1 LLEVRDVHTYRGQSY
16 VLQGVSLDV
25 PDAACT
31 TLLGRNGMGKTT
43 LIRSLMGLSPP
54 SSGSIKLDG
63 RELVGLPPFA
73 IAKKGLAL
81 VPQGRHVFRSLSVD
95 ENLTLAAR
103 NSNGQARNGGA
114 RGWKGFARP
123 SQQGGT
129 SPQGWTAERVYEI
142 FPNLKERRR
151 NRGSDLSGGEQQM
164 LAIGRALMTNP
175 RILLMDEPSEGLAP
189 VIVERVAEVIKG
201 LRGQKLSILLVEQ
214 NYKLGVDSADYV
226 YILSKGVVVWDGK
239 PEQLEAEENI
249 RQTHLG
255 V

>member
-1 LLEVRDVHTYRGQSY
+1 MLEVHEVHTYRGQSY
-16 VLQGVSLDV
+16 VLQGVSMKV

-54 SSGSIKLDG
+54 RSGSIKLDG
-63 RELVGLPPFA
+63 KELVGLQPFE
-73 IAKKGLAL
+73 IAKLGLAL
-81 VPQGRHVFRSLSVD
+81 VPQGRHIFRSLTVD

-103 NSNGQARNGGA
+103 GSNGQDSWNL
-114 RGWKGFARP
+114 
-123 SQQGGT
+123 
-129 SPQGWTAERVYEI
+129 EHVYEI
-142 FPNLKERRR
+142 FPQLKARRR
-151 NRGSDLSGGEQQM
+151 NSGSQLSGGEQQM
-164 LAIGRALMTNP
+164 LAIARALMTNP

-189 VIVERVAEVIKG
+189 VIVERVSEVIKG

-214 NYKLGVDSADYV
+214 NYRLGVEAADHV
-226 YILSKGVVVWDGK
+226 YILSKGVVVWEGK
-239 PEQLEAEENI
+239 PEALEAAEKV

>member
-1 LLEVRDVHTYRGQSY
+1 VLEIENVHTYRGQSY
-16 VLQGVSLDV
+16 VLQGVSLKV

-54 SSGSIKLDG
+54 GSGSIKLDG
-63 RELVGLPPFA
+63 QQLVGLPPFA
-73 IAKKGLAL
+73 IAKRGLAL
-81 VPQGRHVFRSLSVD
+81 VPQGRHIFVSLTVD

-103 NSNGQARNGGA
+103 NSNGDG
-114 RGWKGFARP
+114 
-123 SQQGGT
+123 
-129 SPQGWTAERVYEI
+129 GWTVDRVYEI
-142 FPNLKERRR
+142 FPNLRERRH
-151 NRGSDLSGGEQQM
+151 NRGGQLSGGEQQM

-175 RILLMDEPSEGLAP
+175 RLLLMDEPSEGLAP
-189 VIVERVAEVIKG
+189 VIVERVAEVIRE
-201 LRGQKLSILLVEQ
+201 LRAQKLSILLVEQ
-214 NYKLGVDSADYV
+214 NYRLGVDSADYV

-239 PEQLEAEENI
+239 PEALEAEAKV